1 MFTMLADRLTL
12 QEYRLQRRTFI
23 TSSLF
28 AVAFALFLSAL
39 PGLIMW
45 AAISAYDPR
54 NSASGFVTFIFVAA
68 GLVVIGIILVAA
80 GSSVSQS
87 AKQFQEA
94 KNLFLKTAPEEDRAR
109 YFSNKKRAALGTC
122 LCIGAAFVAV
132 IGVNVSGSV
141 QVRSTYEEGI
151 DLIAAGDYQ
160 QAQEKLLQIE
170 DADYKDTDNLLALC
184 DAHIDYAAG
193 NLSGAYFA
201 INSVDIS
208 NQSTE
213 NMGDL
218 TAFKNRVNAE
228 YDAYC
233 EEQERIRAEAYES
246 KIRNGVP
253 YVGMSESRIGDTSLG
268 KPSGDVRHNY
278 ECINGE
284 QYLANLY
291 DFTENGH
298 TVFTARCVRG
308 TVTEVWDNRDQDTS
322 RPTYRPSTSDNGSD
336 DDPYNVNDYHHA
348 EDFYYDHYDDFFDYY
363 DAEDYFNE
371 HHD

>member
-1 MFTMLADRLTL
+1 MFTMLAGKMTL
-12 QEYRLQRRTFI
+12 QEYRIQRRTFI
-23 TSSLF
+23 TSSLL
-28 AVAFALFLSAL
+28 AVAIALFLSAL

-45 AAISAYDPR
+45 AAVSAYDPR

-68 GLVVIGIILVAA
+68 GLVVIGIIFVAA
-80 GSSVSQS
+80 GSIVSQS
-87 AKQFQEA
+87 AKQFREA
-94 KNLFLKTAPEEDRAR
+94 KALFLRTAPEEDRVK
-109 YFSNKKRAALGTC
+109 YFSNRKKAALGVC
-122 LCIGAAFVAV
+122 SCIGITLVAV
-132 IGVNVSGSV
+132 IVVNISGSI
-141 QVRSTYEEGI
+141 QISSTYEDGVN
-151 DLIAAGDYQ
+151 LIATGDYR
-160 QAQEKLLQIE
+160 QAREKLLQIE
-170 DADYKDTDNLLALC
+170 EADYKDTDDLLALC
-184 DAHIDYAAG
+184 EAHIDYDAG

-208 NQSTE
+208 TQSTE
-213 NMGDL
+213 SIGDI

-228 YDAYC
+228 YDVYC

-246 KIRNGVP
+246 KIRNDVP

-308 TVTEVWDNRDQDTS
+308 TVTEVWDNRDQGTS
-322 RPTYRPSTSDNGSD
+322 RPTYRPSTSDSDSD